1 MKRLPISAKNYPGE
15 RSCAAATW
23 TPLRVSGGATEEKL
37 KQFGG
42 KPSMGRPD
50 QPEELGFFLV
60 QLAASDASYPTRTTY
75 DSAGE
80 RLTVGRVW
88 CFPSNHLEDANRGR
102 LLIKANSKLRL
113 TRFRCLR
120 FCL

>member
-50 QPEELGFFLV
+50 QPAELVFILV

-75 DSAGE
+75 DSAG
-80 RLTVGRVW
+80 RAVNRRAGMVLSFKPPGGWQSRSA
-88 CFPSNHLEDANRGR
+88 SN
-102 LLIKANSKLRL
+102 
-113 TRFRCLR
+113 
-120 FCL
+120 

>member
-50 QPEELGFFLV
+50 QRAELVFILV
-60 QLAASDASYPTRTTY
+60 QLAGDASYPTRTIY
-75 DSAGE
+75 DSAG
-80 RLTVGRVW
+80 RAVNRRAGMVLS
-88 CFPSNHLEDANRGR
+88 FKPSGGWQSRSASN
-102 LLIKANSKLRL
+102 
-113 TRFRCLR
+113 
-120 FCL
+120 